1 MKLGR
6 KLTLIVIFGV
16 LLVTLPSITVIY
28 KLARDHYL
36 TTTLAQLEQSTQAH
50 IRVQINILRRAENS
64 LQTLAETL
72 RKSLAQPANELEI
85 KEFDALVKKDN
96 DGVIRNHPKKF
107 DGHTQAGVFIPKDVK
122 VTNKVKRTKLRAMK
136 LLSSF
141 GLAALKHYDG
151 IWFDQLNK
159 TSVIF
164 WRRDPEFIY
173 KLAPDHDYTKTLW
186 DQLASPKLNPKRITL
201 WTPAIY
207 ESPVHTWVVSAV
219 YPLDIE
225 GRWEGILGHDIALTE
240 LLNSFKASAQYPS
253 SQHFLV
259 DGFGNYILAGFWQQQ
274 LEGKAGEFKPDLSQY
289 PQLQR
294 LLNNKP
300 SATNQ
305 SPVFLQHNG
314 RQYIA
319 FSMGIEKL
327 NWRYIRLIAVDEI
340 LQPVQR
346 LFLLVSLLV
355 LSVGLLIG
363 LLINLTTRR
372 IIVKPLLYLEKITR
386 RYGDGKINQRAKL
399 KGKNEIARMGTTFN
413 TMADNIANNRRDLE
427 KSEARYRFVLN
438 SIHEAILILDKNGK
452 LLFANPAL
460 SLILDYSVDNLL
472 GQCFWNLIHP
482 NESAIKQKK
491 FQYVWTG
498 VEAEAQE
505 EFRIK
510 TEHDDYTW
518 VKLFLRTAKDDEGNK
533 VFSATLIDISDRIFA
548 YHIDRMLAQADNMA
562 LSSCLME
569 EILQMLCQQL
579 SELFCYPLVWIALK
593 NKNDS
598 QLTCQAS
605 AGENKDQLSTWT
617 DKENT
622 DPVVKAFHHGTLQ
635 MTSNHGKFCAD
646 LSIPLKDQSDVLGV
660 LSFQF
665 HQDHLLHKQAIERL
679 ESLAKRVSLTLQRII
694 NQHWLRLQRTA
705 MESVANSICITN
717 AKGQIEWAND
727 AFSHLSG
734 YQLQEI
740 WGKTLSQL
748 VNSHYHNN
756 RFWDEFWETLKEKK
770 VWRGEVINLD
780 KRGQRYIVAQSVTPL
795 LDTDNQVTHYIAI
808 QEDITEKKAIEKHM
822 EFVATH
828 DILTGLANRSLLT
841 DHINISLSQAKRH
854 HEQIALLFL
863 DLDRFKLINDTLGHE
878 AGDELLQQVGER
890 LNTNVRGGDLVAR
903 LGGDEFVIVLN
914 YISSEKELCSIAEKI
929 ISLFIKPFSI
939 SGQQNYITTSMGI
952 CLYPLDGTD
961 TQTLIK
967 KADTAMYYAKDQGK
981 NNFQFFTE
989 VLNQRVIERVNLEK
1003 SIRKGIENNEFE
1015 LYYQPQ
1021 KPTGDENYFG
1031 LEALIRW
1038 EHPEQGFISPEKFIP
1053 VAEETGLII
1062 PLGEWILKTACMQ
1075 VQQWRN
1081 KGIKE
1086 LKVSVNLSARQFN
1099 NKFLLTHIE
1108 KALAE
1113 SQLPPHCLICE
1124 LTESMM
1130 MEDIEAHINVLDSIK
1145 ALGIK
1150 ISIDD
1155 FGTGYSSLSYL
1166 KRFPIDELKIDKSFV
1181 DDIEA
1186 GENDRN
1192 IILSII
1198 TLGHNLGLE
1207 IVAEGIETKGQLQFL
1222 ENNACDYIQ
1231 GYYFSKPLATKNVFD
1246 FIQSKINQKILRNNK
1261 TSLK

>member
-1 MKLGR
+1 MKLGK
-6 KLTLIVIFGV
+6 KLTLIVILGV
-16 LLVTLPSITVIY
+16 LLVTLPGIAVIY

-36 TTTLAQLEQSTQAH
+36 TTTLAQLEKGTQAH
-50 IRVQINILRRAENS
+50 IRVQISILRRAEKS
-64 LQTLAETL
+64 LQMLTEALK
-72 RKSLAQPANELEI
+72 KSLAQPLNPLEI
-85 KEFDALVKKDN
+85 DEFNRLVKKDSF
-96 DGVIRNHPKKF
+96 GVIRNDPSRF
-107 DGHTQAGVFIPKDVK
+107 DGKTQAGVFIPNDVK
-122 VTNKVKRTKLRAMK
+122 VTDKVKRTKLRAMK

-173 KLAPDHDYTKTLW
+173 KLAPDHDYTETLW
-186 DQLASPKLNPKRITL
+186 DQLASPKLNPKRIAL

-240 LLNSFKASAQYPS
+240 LLNSFQASVQYPS

-274 LEGKAGEFKPDLSQY
+274 LESKAGVFKPDLGLY
-289 PQLQR
+289 PQLQG
-294 LLNNKP
+294 LLTNK
-300 SATNQ
+300 STKKNE

-319 FSMGIEKL
+319 FSMPIEKL
-327 NWRYIRLIAVDEI
+327 NWIYIRLIAVDEI

-346 LFLLVSLLV
+346 LFLLIAVLV
-355 LSVGLLIG
+355 LNVGLLIG
-363 LLINLTTRR
+363 LLINVTTRR
-372 IIVKPLLYLEKITR
+372 IIVNPLLYLEKITR
-386 RYGDGKINQRAKL
+386 RYGDGNINQRVKF
-399 KGKNEIARMGTTFN
+399 KGKNEIARMGIAFN
-413 TMADNIANNRRDLE
+413 IMADNIANNRRDLE

-438 SIHEAILILDKNGK
+438 SIHEAILILDQKGK

-460 SLILDYSVDNLL
+460 SLILGYSVESLL
-472 GQCFWNLIHP
+472 EQCFWNLLHP
-482 NESAIKQKK
+482 DESAMIQKK

-498 VEAEAQE
+498 VKPEAQE
-505 EFRIK
+505 EFRIS
-510 TEHDDYTW
+510 TEHNDYTW
-518 VKLFLRTAKDDEGNK
+518 VKIFLRTAKDDEGNK
-533 VFSATLIDISDRIFA
+533 VFSGTLIDISDRIFA
-548 YHIDRMLAQADNMA
+548 THIDKMLAQADNMA
-562 LSSCLME
+562 LSGCLME

-579 SELFCYPLVWIALK
+579 TELFCYPLVWIVLK
-593 NKNDS
+593 NKNNV
-598 QLTCQAS
+598 QLTLKAC
-605 AGENKDQLSTWT
+605 AGENIAELNNWT

-622 DPVVKAFHHGTLQ
+622 DPVVKAFRYGIVQ
-635 MTSNHGKFCAD
+635 MSSNYGEFCAN
-646 LSIPLKDQSDVLGV
+646 LSIPLKDQSEVLGV

-665 HQDHLLHKQAIERL
+665 HQDHLPHKQAVERL
-679 ESLAKRVSLTLQRII
+679 ENLAKRISLTLQRVI

-705 MESVANSICITN
+705 MESVANAICITN
-717 AKGQIEWAND
+717 AEGQIEWAND
-727 AFSHLSG
+727 AFSYLSG
-734 YQLQEI
+734 YQLQET

-756 RFWDEFWETLKEKK
+756 RFWTEFWKTLEEKK
-770 VWRGEVINLD
+770 VWHGEIINLN
-780 KRGQRYIVAQSVTPL
+780 KQGQRYIVAQSVTPL
-795 LDTDNQVTHYIAI
+795 LDTKNNITHYITI
-808 QEDITEKKAIEKHM
+808 QEDITKKKALEKQM
-822 EFVATH
+822 AFVATH
-828 DILTGLANRSLLT
+828 DVLTGLANRSLLI
-841 DHINISLSQAKRH
+841 DHIDISLFQAKRH
-854 HEQIALLFL
+854 NEQVAILFL

-878 AGDELLQQVGER
+878 AGDKLLQQVGER

-914 YISSEKELCSIAEKI
+914 YVSSEAELCAIAEKI
-929 ISLFIKPFSI
+929 ITLFIEPFLI
-939 SGQQNYITTSMGI
+939 AEQQNYITTSIGI
-952 CLYPLDGTD
+952 CLYPLDGDNTK
-961 TQTLIK
+961 TLIK

-989 VLNQRVIERVNLEK
+989 VLNERVVKRVNLEK
-1003 SIRKGIENNEFE
+1003 SLRIAIKNNEFE

-1021 KPTGDENYFG
+1021 KPINEKNEKNIFG

-1038 EHPEQGFISPEKFIP
+1038 IHPEQGIISPADFIP

-1062 PLGEWILKTACMQ
+1062 PLGEWILNRACSQ
-1075 VQQWRN
+1075 VQQWREQ
-1081 KGIKE
+1081 GLDQ

-1099 NKFLLTHIE
+1099 SENLLTHI
-1108 KALAE
+1108 KIALIN
-1113 SQLPPHCLICE
+1113 SNLPANCLVCE

-1130 MEDIEAHINVLDSIK
+1130 MENIETHIEVLNSIK

-1181 DDIEA
+1181 DDLET

-1192 IILSII
+1192 IVFSII

-1207 IVAEGIETKGQLQFL
+1207 IVAEGVETKGQLQFL
-1222 ENNACDYIQ
+1222 ENNGCDYIQ
-1231 GYYFSKPLATKNVFD
+1231 GYYFSKPLATKDVFN
-1246 FIQSKINQKILRNNK
+1246 FVQSKINQKNI
-1261 TSLK
+1261 